1 MKPRMTDSELDM
13 FNTYVSKSKHYYEYG
28 MGGSTVF
35 VYNNTD
41 TTTIEGI
48 DSSKAWVDKVLSM
61 CPDNTRLTARH
72 VDIGTTGNWGYPC
85 DTERESDWPV
95 YSSSINL
102 AVNIPDVVLV
112 DGRFRV
118 ACMAMT
124 VLHALKHGTDPTIIL
139 HDARRPH
146 YTPGK
151 KLLHLIDS
159 SETLNIYKINTRDP
173 DTVASLYDA
182 YKYTTS

>member
-48 DSSKAWVDKVLSM
+48 DSSKAWVDMVLSM

-85 DTERESDWPV
+85 DTEQKTNWPA
-95 YSSSINL
+95 YSGSINL
-102 AVNIPDVVLV
+102 ADNIPDVVLI

-118 ACMAMT
+118 ACIAMT

-139 HDARRPH
+139 HDAKRSR

-159 SETLNIYKINTRDP
+159 DSTLNIYKISTRNP
-173 DTVASLYDA
+173 DEVESLYDA
-182 YKYTTS
+182 YKYITS